1 VSLESIE
8 PATGEVLATFEP
20 HTAAEVNAK
29 VARAQE
35 AWQRWRTTPFAER
48 ARVMTRAAEILE
60 GERTALGRLMTREMG
75 KPIRAAMEEA
85 AKCATACRYYA
96 TNAERHLS
104 RRDVRT
110 ESGESFVLFQPLG
123 IVLAIMPWNFP
134 FWQVFRFV
142 APSLMAGNVGLLKHA
157 SNVPQ
162 CALAIEDVL
171 VRAGF
176 PDGVFQTLLIRS
188 DVVGSLLADARIAA
202 VTLTGSEEAGRDVGA
217 RAGREIKP
225 SVLEL
230 GGSDPFIVMS
240 SAPLEEAVDTAVRAR
255 TVNTGQSCIAAKRF
269 IVDERIF
276 DEFARRFVE
285 RMRSLRL
292 GDPLDERTEI
302 GPLATPQILSD
313 LDDQVRRT
321 VAAGARVLTG
331 GRRIDRAGNFYEPT
345 VLIDVPDDSP
355 AAREELFGPVAP
367 LFRARDI
374 AHALRIANSTTF
386 GLGAAAWTADK
397 EEQERFIAE
406 LESGT
411 VAINGMVAS
420 DTRLPFGGIKR
431 SGYGRELGEE
441 GIRAFVNVKTVRVG
455 TVSSGRTE

>member
-1 VSLESIE
+1 MSLESIE

-20 HTAAEVNAK
+20 HTAAEANAK

-188 DVVGSLLADARIAA
+188 DVVGSLIADARIAA

-292 GDPLDERTEI
+292 G
-302 GPLATPQILSD
+302 ILSMKGPRSARW
-313 LDDQVRRT
+313 RR
-321 VAAGARVLTG
+321 
-331 GRRIDRAGNFYEPT
+331 RR
-345 VLIDVPDDSP
+345 S
-355 AAREELFGPVAP
+355 
-367 LFRARDI
+367 
-374 AHALRIANSTTF
+374 
-386 GLGAAAWTADK
+386 
-397 EEQERFIAE
+397 
-406 LESGT
+406 
-411 VAINGMVAS
+411 
-420 DTRLPFGGIKR
+420 
-431 SGYGRELGEE
+431 
-441 GIRAFVNVKTVRVG
+441 
-455 TVSSGRTE
+455 